1 VLVHIAA
8 VGLARYKVGVS
19 ALGGRARTNRAWP
32 TVTDSVL
39 VRYAFE
45 DCELDT
51 DVFEL
56 RRAGEPVKIEP
67 QVFDVLVHLV
77 RHRDRVVT
85 KEELLDEVWGDRF
98 VSESALTSRV
108 KDARHALGD
117 DGQRQR
123 CIRTVHGRGYRF
135 VAPTHEMTDGPDD
148 TVAASGGARDDERDE
163 VAAVAADAAS
173 PIRYI
178 RSDALNIAY
187 QITGSG
193 DVDLVM
199 VAGFVSHLT
208 LDWTERRHAHFLR
221 RLGTF
226 SRLIRFDKRGTG
238 MSDRPAALAD
248 LETRMRDVAAV
259 MDAARSERAVLF
271 GYSEGGPMS
280 ILYAASYPERVHGL
294 VIYSSYARRLWAPDY
309 PWGSRP
315 EDRARYAEQL
325 EQDWAWEADMRHMC
339 PNADEE
345 LARWWGKRCRAATS
359 PGAARALIEMNSLV
373 DVRDALG
380 AVQAPTLVLHR
391 RDDVDA
397 RVEEG
402 RYLAEHIPGARF
414 IELEGTDHFIAV
426 DPDQILDP
434 VQEFVGALGSSSSTD
449 SSLTT
454 LLAVHFEESID
465 VAWVRGILRGVLDE
479 YRGVPAI
486 AEQAMVLAT
495 FDGPGRAVRCGLALA
510 ERAAA
515 ANLHLSVGLHTAE
528 ISRRGAYISGEGVV
542 VAQTVA
548 DRAPAGA
555 VWVTSTLRDLTA
567 GSGLSF
573 DGREQLD
580 VPSLDR
586 RMELA
591 AAH

>member
-1 VLVHIAA
+1 
-8 VGLARYKVGVS
+8 
-19 ALGGRARTNRAWP
+19 
-32 TVTDSVL
+32 

-51 DVFEL
+51 GAYEL

-67 QVFDVLVHLV
+67 QVFDVLLYLL

-108 KDARHALGD
+108 KAARQAVGD
-117 DGQRQR
+117 DGRSQR

-135 VAPTHEMTDGPDD
+135 VALTDELPD
-148 TVAASGGARDDERDE
+148 TPATSGAALEPASGDESGE
-163 VAAVAADAAS
+163 ASAVAVDAAA
-173 PIRYI
+173 PIAYAHR
-178 RSDALNIAY
+178 DGLNIAY
-187 QITGSG
+187 QVTGAG
-193 DVDLVM
+193 DLDLVL
-199 VAGFVSHLT
+199 VAGFVSHLM
-208 LDWTERRHAHFLR
+208 LDWTERRHAHFLH

-238 MSDRPAALAD
+238 MSDRPGALPD
-248 LETRMRDVAAV
+248 LETRMGDVSTV
-259 MDAARSERAVLF
+259 MEAARSEQAVLL

-280 ILYAASYPERVHGL
+280 ILYAATYPERVLGL

-309 PWGSRP
+309 PWGFRP
-315 EDRARYAEQL
+315 DERARYAEQL
-325 EQDWAWEADMRHMC
+325 EHDWGWEADMRRMC

-345 LARWWGKRCRAATS
+345 LARWWVTRCRAATS

-373 DVRDALG
+373 DVRNVLS

-391 RDDVDA
+391 RHDVDA

-414 IELEGTDHFIAV
+414 IELDGADHFVAV

-434 VQEFVGALGSSSSTD
+434 VEEFVRGLGSAEPTET
-449 SSLTT
+449 SLTT
-454 LLAVHFEESID
+454 LLAVHVEEHID
-465 VAWVRGILRGVLDE
+465 VAWLNGILRGLLDQH
-479 YRGVPAI
+479 RGVPAI
-486 AEQAMVLAT
+486 AGEATVLAT
-495 FDGPGRAVRCGLALA
+495 FDGPGRAVRCGLAFA

-528 ISRRGAYISGEGVV
+528 VARRGAHIGGDGVV
-542 VAQTVA
+542 VAQA
-548 DRAPAGA
+548 IAERAPAGE
-555 VWVTSTLRDLTA
+555 VWASSTVRDLTA
-567 GSGLSF
+567 GAGLSF
-573 DGREQLD
+573 DRRDRLD
-580 VPSLDR
+580 VPALGRELDLDAVR
-586 RMELA
+586 ADERSV
-591 AAH
+591 HR